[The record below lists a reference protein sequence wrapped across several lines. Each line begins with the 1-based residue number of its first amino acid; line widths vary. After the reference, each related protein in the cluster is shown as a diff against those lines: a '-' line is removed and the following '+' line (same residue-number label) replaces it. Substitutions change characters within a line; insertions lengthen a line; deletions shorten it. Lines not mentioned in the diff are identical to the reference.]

1 MRVDIDGNINK
12 FLDHRTPGARY
23 ASFDYCFNYF
33 QEARESGDT
42 AWLADDDHLLV
53 SCLHLGF
60 YLARWGMMRG
70 SSDLLQRSVR
80 ELVPA
85 VRLIAAEPTATWEF
99 DADNYADTADGILE
113 FAQRLRA
120 TFTAVASDTLVTKT
134 MLGVFGCIPA
144 FDRFFRTGF
153 GCYAL
158 CRATL
163 SGIGQFYKEHQA
175 KIDAQRIF
183 TLDFR
188 TGHDTTRIYPKAK
201 IIDMAF
207 FQKGLDI
214 ELAKSLT
221 RGVRDA
227 TQLTQR
233 IR

>member
-1 MRVDIDGNINK
+1 MSVDIDGNIKK

-33 QEARESGDT
+33 QQARDSGDT
-42 AWLADDDHLLV
+42 ARLADEDHLLL
-53 SCLHLGF
+53 SCLNLGF
-60 YLARWGMMRG
+60 YLASWGMMRG

-85 VRLIAAEPTATWEF
+85 VRLIAAEPTATWEL
-99 DADNYADTADGILE
+99 DADNYADTAGEILAL
-113 FAQRLRA
+113 AQRLRS

-163 SGIGQFYKEHQA
+163 IGIGQFYQEHQA

-183 TLDFR
+183 TLDFW
-188 TGHDTTRIYPKAK
+188 TGHDTTLIYPKAK
-201 IIDMAF
+201 IIDMIF

-214 ELAKSLT
+214 ELAKSVT
-221 RGVRDA
+221 RDVRGRRPIE
-227 TQLTQR
+227 TEK
-233 IR
+233 